1 MNRAKFSFAAVILST
16 LLAAAPARAA
26 TPPGG
31 PDPDSWHLS
40 LGVYAW
46 VPGIDGSLS
55 GGRDGGTRVE
65 SDVDMDLSDAIDGWG
80 AGTLHI
86 EAGRGPLTF
95 FGDVLY
101 VSLEADGE
109 RRGGGETNVD
119 LTALIIELGVTYEVV
134 RTPVWGTT
142 TRHFTA
148 EVLGG
153 ARYAGVDVDVDVFT
167 GGGGQLSA
175 DGRKDWIDPFVGL
188 RARLDLTDNFYV
200 LGRGDVGGFGVGSDF
215 VWNANL
221 AVGFE
226 ITDNF
231 DIAGGYRWLD
241 YDFEDGDFTLD
252 LQFAGPWIG
261 IFFKF

>member
-1 MNRAKFSFAAVILST
+1 MRSIIFAVTVTVLI
-16 LLAAAPARAA
+16 AAAAQPAAA
-26 TPPGG
+26 EAPLPHG
-31 PDPDSWHLS
+31 PDPDSWHFS

-55 GGRDGGTRVE
+55 GGRDGGARVE
-65 SDVDMDLSDAIDGWG
+65 SDVSMDLSDAIDGWG
-80 AGTLHI
+80 AGTLHA
-86 EAGRGPLTF
+86 EVGRGPLTF

-101 VSLEADGE
+101 VSLQADGE
-109 RRGGGETNVD
+109 TPSGGEANVD
-119 LTALIIELGVTYEVV
+119 LSALIIELGVTYEVI

-153 ARYAGVDVDVDVFT
+153 ARYAGVEVEVDAFPA
-167 GGGGQLSA
+167 GGGQLSA
-175 DGRKDWIDPFVGL
+175 DGREDWIDPFVGL
-188 RARLDLTDNFYV
+188 RARLDLTDNLYV

-221 AVGFE
+221 AVGFA
-226 ITDNF
+226 ITKNI

-241 YDFEDGDFTLD
+241 YDFEEGDFTLD